1 MSLDTN
7 TTLESGSWAC
17 KHNAASKILWSLVR
31 SENTVSVIAP
41 AQLWSMTIFKAPFW
55 PLSRGTHSCTAW
67 SWMSLSNAR
76 MHALASK
83 CLDSFPTLNRSSSS
97 RTVMGRATLL
107 SSKFFSAVWSNNN
120 THVSNTK
127 ILVFTF
133 PEVAGFPLAMAEGAG
148 WDDDVFWSRLGA
160 GGVAMPSS

>member
-55 PLSRGTHSCTAW
+55 PLSSGTHSCTAW

-83 CLDSFPTLNRSSSS
+83 CLDSFPTLKRSSSS
-97 RTVMGRATLL
+97 RTVMGKATLL

-127 ILVFTF
+127 ILAFTF
-133 PEVAGFPLAMAEGAG
+133 PEVAGFSLALSEGAC
-148 WDDDVFWSRLGA
+148 WPEVVFLSRLGA